1 MKKRIVA
8 WVCAAVAVI
17 VVWQLLTA
25 LLIPKY
31 MTSIPEGALIAEY
44 YEEST
49 SHQVLFV
56 GDCEVYENFS
66 PVTLWT
72 EYGITSY
79 IRGSAQQLIWQSY
92 YLLEEMLRA
101 ETPEVVVF
109 NVLSVKYDT
118 PQNEAY
124 NRMSIDGMK
133 WSSSKWGAIQASKTE
148 EEQAITY
155 LLPLLR
161 YHSRWNELSREDITY
176 MFRRD
181 RIGHNGYLMQ
191 TGVRPVTSMPQI
203 TPLEDYTISPI
214 CMAYLDKMRLLCED
228 YGVELVL
235 IKAPSIYPIW
245 YEEWDAQIAAYADT
259 HGLAYYNL
267 YDLSEEIGIDWELD
281 TYDAGLHLNVWGAEK
296 LSRYFGRLLRETHGV
311 ASKRGNLELELIWTR
326 KEAAYV
332 TQKAQAKSPYQ

>member
-1 MKKRIVA
+1 VKKRILS
-8 WVCAAVAVI
+8 WLCAAVAVV

-25 LLIPKY
+25 LLVPKY

-49 SHQVLFV
+49 PHQVIFV

-66 PVTLWT
+66 PITLWQ

-92 YLLEEMLRA
+92 YLLEEMLRL
-101 ETPEVVVF
+101 ETPEAVVF
-109 NVLSVKYDT
+109 NVLSVKYGK

-133 WSSSKWGAIQASKTE
+133 WSSSKWGAIGASMTE

-161 YHSRWNELSREDITY
+161 YHSRWNELSREDLTY
-176 MFRRD
+176 LFRRD
-181 RIGHNGYLMQ
+181 RIGYNGYLMQ
-191 TGVRPVTSMPQI
+191 TGVRPVTSMPTV
-203 TPLEDYTISPI
+203 TPLEDYTIPAT
-214 CMAYLDKMRLLCED
+214 CMEYLDKIRTLCEN
-228 YGVELVL
+228 YGTELIL
-235 IKAPSIYPIW
+235 IKAPSIYPVW
-245 YEEWDAQIAAYADT
+245 YDEWDAQIVAYAEE
-259 HGLAYYNL
+259 HGLSYKNFLAL
-267 YDLSEEIGIDWELD
+267 AEEIGIDWERD

-296 LSRYFGRLLRETHGV
+296 LSSYFGQLLVERHGLTSQKGDAALAAV
-311 ASKRGNLELELIWTR
+311 WAEKC
-326 KEAAYV
+326 AAYEA
-332 TQKAQAKSPYQ
+332 QKASAVSPY

>member
-1 MKKRIVA
+1 
-8 WVCAAVAVI
+8 
-17 VVWQLLTA
+17 
-25 LLIPKY
+25 
-31 MTSIPEGALIAEY
+31 
-44 YEEST
+44 
-49 SHQVLFV
+49 
-56 GDCEVYENFS
+56 
-66 PVTLWT
+66 
-72 EYGITSY
+72 
-79 IRGSAQQLIWQSY
+79 
-92 YLLEEMLRA
+92 
-101 ETPEVVVF
+101 
-109 NVLSVKYDT
+109 
-118 PQNEAY
+118 
-124 NRMSIDGMK
+124 
-133 WSSSKWGAIQASKTE
+133 
-148 EEQAITY
+148 
-155 LLPLLR
+155 
-161 YHSRWNELSREDITY
+161 
-176 MFRRD
+176 
-181 RIGHNGYLMQ
+181 MQ
-191 TGVRPVTSMPQI
+191 TGVHPVTSMPQI

-332 TQKAQAKSPYQ
+332 TQKAQTKSPYQ